1 MFGMLGRIVSPSGI
15 KGAGSSV
22 GQEFIPSKAVTSL
35 VRWRGKST
43 DNTVSGREGG
53 VDVPRRDVERDD
65 AGRDRG
71 GELRKGGG
79 VRIGGDNRTSS
90 ASSAVTRDTG

>member
-1 MFGMLGRIVSPSGI
+1 MIGMLGRIVSPSGI
-15 KGAGSSV
+15 KGTGSSV
-22 GQEFIPSKAVTSL
+22 GQEFIPPKAVTSL
-35 VRWRGKST
+35 VRRRGELT
-43 DNTVSGREGG
+43 DDIVSGREGG
-53 VDVPRRDVERDD
+53 VDVPRRDDE
-65 AGRDRG
+65 GRDRG